1 MTTLEYDFSEMKLP
15 GYGDD
20 ILIQGTAILESDC
33 EDDSYFYVA
42 SLKIGKTTLKRP
54 SRINSAHVIDDF
66 LFTEI
71 VKQIEDDKTVHGK
84 HAALEWTDAVSGLVS
99 DFVPALRRR
108 HGMPMFLIP
117 ELAPLG
123 GVSAQAAE

>member
-20 ILIQGTAILESDC
+20 ILSQGTAILESDC

-71 VKQIEDDKTVHGK
+71 VKQLEDDKNTHGR
-84 HAALEWTDAVSGLVS
+84 HAAEAWADAVSNQLS

-108 HGMPMFLIP
+108 LGMPMVRVP
-117 ELAPLG
+117 EISPRG
-123 GVSAQAAE
+123 SVHSVAAE